1 MSSCRV
7 IELSRQ
13 LDNPTTFSL
22 HLFADKINPM
32 IKIISVV
39 GARPNFMKV
48 APLHRA
54 FEASGKIES
63 KIVHTG
69 QHYDAKMSDIFFNQL
84 GLPQPHYHL
93 GVGGGSHTY
102 QKANVML
109 KFEEV
114 LLKEQPDL
122 VLVVGDVNATTATTL
137 VAVKMGIPVAH
148 VEAGLRSGDRKMPEE
163 VNRVVTDAICQYHF
177 ITEHSGLVNL
187 ARENTLSKGVHFV
200 GNVMIDSLVYFREKA
215 AEGTTL
221 SELGLAA
228 KSYLLTTMHRPH
240 NVDNPEGL
248 KDIVSILQ
256 RCASRLPVVFPMH
269 PRTRNNLT
277 KYGLMDQVLAIENLH
292 LLEPQ
297 GYLQFLQLMDNARL
311 IVTDS
316 GGIQEETTY
325 LQVPCLTFRDTTERP
340 ITVELGTNILMADLN
355 PDTVMEEVDNILEG
369 RAKTGVIPPFWDG
382 HAAERI
388 CGILLGELEG
398 NH

>member
-1 MSSCRV
+1 M
-7 IELSRQ
+7 
-13 LDNPTTFSL
+13 F
-22 HLFADKINPM
+22 KIV
-32 IKIISVV
+32 SVV

-54 FEASGKIES
+54 FVASGQIES
-63 KIVHTG
+63 RIVHTG
-69 QHYDAKMSDIFFNQL
+69 QHYDARMSDIFFNQL
-84 GLPQPHYHL
+84 GLPEPHHYL
-93 GVGGGSHTY
+93 GIGGGSHTY

-114 LLKEQPDL
+114 LAQEQPDL

-137 VAVKMGIPVAH
+137 VAVKSGIPVAH

-187 ARENTLSKGVHFV
+187 ARENALSQGIHFV
-200 GNVMIDSLVYFREKA
+200 GNVMIDSLVHFREEA
-215 AEGTTL
+215 AKGRVLE
-221 SELGLAA
+221 ELGLAP
-228 KSYLLTTMHRPH
+228 KSYMLTTMHRPH
-240 NVDNPEGL
+240 NVDNAEGL
-248 KDIVSILQ
+248 RDIAAIL
-256 RCASRLPVVFPMH
+256 RRSAASLPVVFPMH
-269 PRTRNNLT
+269 PRTRNNLE
-277 KYGLMDQVLAIENLH
+277 KFGLLEDVLAIENLH
-292 LLEPQ
+292 VLEPQ

-355 PDTVMEEVDNILEG
+355 PDTVMEEVDKILAG
-369 RAKTGVIPPFWDG
+369 KAKTGIVPPLWDG

-388 CGILLGELEG
+388 TQILIDELSA
-398 NH
+398 

>member
-1 MSSCRV
+1 
-7 IELSRQ
+7 
-13 LDNPTTFSL
+13 
-22 HLFADKINPM
+22 M
-32 IKIISVV
+32 IKILSVV

-54 FEASGKIES
+54 FAASGQIES
-63 KIVHTG
+63 RIVHTG

-84 GLPQPHYHL
+84 GLPQPHYYL
-93 GVGGGSHTY
+93 GIGGGSHTY

-114 LLKEQPDL
+114 LQEEQPNL

-137 VAVKMGIPVAH
+137 VAVKEGIPVAH

-177 ITEHSGLVNL
+177 VTEHSGLVNL
-187 ARENTLSKGVHFV
+187 ARESTTSKGVHFV
-200 GNVMIDSLVYFREKA
+200 GNVMIDSLVHFREKA
-215 AEGTTL
+215 AEGTIL
-221 SELGLAA
+221 EELGLQP

-240 NVDNPEGL
+240 NVDNVTGL
-248 KDIVSILQ
+248 KDIMDIL
-256 RCASRLPVVFPMH
+256 RRSAAALPVVFPMH

-277 KYGLMDQVLAIENLH
+277 RFGLLEEVLSIKNLH
-292 LLEPQ
+292 ILEPQ

-316 GGIQEETTY
+316 GGIQEETTF

-355 PDTVMEEVDNILEG
+355 PDTVMTEVHNILDG
-369 RAKTGVIPPFWDG
+369 RAKAGVVPPLWDG
-382 HAAERI
+382 KAAERI
-388 CGILLGELEG
+388 REILVSELIA
-398 NH
+398 

>member
-1 MSSCRV
+1 
-7 IELSRQ
+7 
-13 LDNPTTFSL
+13 
-22 HLFADKINPM
+22 M

-54 FEASGKIES
+54 FVASGQIDS
-63 KIVHTG
+63 RIVHTG

-93 GVGGGSHTY
+93 GVGGGSHTH

-114 LLKEQPDL
+114 LREEQPDL

-137 VAVKMGIPVAH
+137 VAVKMGVPVAH
-148 VEAGLRSGDRKMPEE
+148 VEAGLRSGDRSMPEE

-187 ARENTLSKGVHFV
+187 ARESTVSRGIHFV
-200 GNVMIDSLVYFREKA
+200 GNVMIDSLIYFRDKA
-215 AEGTTL
+215 RDAGALEA
-221 SELGLAA
+221 LGLAP

-240 NVDNPEGL
+240 NVDHADGL
-248 KDIVSILQ
+248 NDIADIL
-256 RCASRLPVVFPMH
+256 RRSAARLPVVFPMH
-269 PRTRNNLT
+269 PRTRNNLQ
-277 KYGLMDQVLAIENLH
+277 KHGLLDDVLAIENLH
-292 LLEPQ
+292 ILEPQ

-340 ITVELGTNILMADLN
+340 ITVELGTNILMQDLD
-355 PDTVMEEVDNILEG
+355 PDTVMVEVDNILEG
-369 RAKTGVIPPFWDG
+369 RAKEGVVPPLWDG
-382 HAAERI
+382 RAAERI
-388 CGILLGELEG
+388 CAILIDELT
-398 NH
+398 

>member
-1 MSSCRV
+1 
-7 IELSRQ
+7 
-13 LDNPTTFSL
+13 
-22 HLFADKINPM
+22 M

-54 FEASGKIES
+54 FVASGKIES
-63 KIVHTG
+63 RIVHTG

-84 GLPQPHYHL
+84 GLPEPHHYL
-93 GVGGGSHTY
+93 GIGGGSHTY

-114 LLKEQPDL
+114 LAEEKPDL

-137 VAVKMGIPVAH
+137 VAVKSGIPVAH

-177 ITEHSGLVNL
+177 VTEHSGLVNL
-187 ARENTLSKGVHFV
+187 ARENTTSQGVHFV

-215 AEGTTL
+215 ATGTIL
-221 SELGLAA
+221 KELGLEP
-228 KSYLLTTMHRPH
+228 KSYMLATMHRPH
-240 NVDNPEGL
+240 NVDNVAGL
-248 KDIVSILQ
+248 RDIMDIL
-256 RCASRLPVVFPMH
+256 RRSAAALPVVLPMH

-277 KYGLMDQVLAIENLH
+277 KHGLLDEVLAIENLH
-292 LLEPQ
+292 ILEPQ

-340 ITVELGTNILMADLN
+340 ITVQLGTNILMADLD
-355 PDTVMEEVDNILEG
+355 PDTVMVEVNNILEG
-369 RAKTGVIPPFWDG
+369 RAKTGVVPPLWDG

-388 CGILLGELEG
+388 TDILISELTA
-398 NH
+398 

>member
-1 MSSCRV
+1 M
-7 IELSRQ
+7 L
-13 LDNPTTFSL
+13 
-22 HLFADKINPM
+22 
-32 IKIISVV
+32 KIISVV

-84 GLPQPHYHL
+84 GLPQPHFHL
-93 GVGGGSHTY
+93 GIGGGSHTF

-114 LLKEQPDL
+114 LEAEKPDL

-148 VEAGLRSGDRKMPEE
+148 VEAGLRSGDRSMPEE

-177 ITEHSGLVNL
+177 VTEHSGLVNL
-187 ARENTLSKGVHFV
+187 ARENSLSKGIHFV
-200 GNVMIDSLVYFREKA
+200 GNVMIDSLVYFRQKA
-215 AEGTTL
+215 AGGAIL
-221 SELGLAA
+221 QELGLEA

-240 NVDNPEGL
+240 NVDSEAGL
-248 KDIVSILQ
+248 QDIVNILK
-256 RCASRLPVVFPMH
+256 RCAQRLPVVFPMH

-277 KYGLMDQVLAIENLH
+277 RYGLMDEVQAIENLH

-355 PDTVMEEVDNILEG
+355 PDTVLVEVDNILEG
-369 RAKTGVIPPFWDG
+369 RSKKGIIPPLWDG
-382 HAAERI
+382 QAAERI
-388 CGILLGELEG
+388 RDVLLAELG
-398 NH
+398 G